1 MAEGS
6 KGRINPV
13 AANRRILRA
22 LALEVQPREE
32 GVGALG
38 PEANAMLV
46 PSHSR
51 ALRIHSRLEHYAYT
65 AASSITHTQPPPCSL
80 CIRALPPI
88 APVTTA
94 GPSPSRRRRA
104 SFAKP
109 PLRSTSPVPE
119 LPPKQPNCAHLCR
132 TPLLPPP
139 GAAHP
144 ARATHHLAM
153 SKVVR
158 SVKNVT
164 KGYSAV
170 EVKVRNATSNDPWG
184 PVGSDMAEIAQITFN
199 NSTDFYQVMDML
211 DKRLN
216 DKGKN
221 WRHVLK
227 SLKVL
232 DYCLHEGSE
241 LVVTWARK
249 NMYVIKT
256 LREFQY
262 IDEEGRDVGQN
273 VRMAAKELTSL
284 IMDEERLR
292 AERADRKSWK
302 SRVTGIEEYPP
313 SHQGAHNGEHRRG
326 QDREPRRQR
335 RTDEEDVELRL
346 ALEASKNEAEED
358 KKRRERTGAAA
369 GDDDD
374 LAKAIKLSKEEEE
387 LRRRELEQTNADL
400 LFGDAPPQPTSYQPT
415 GNNQGYQQ
423 QGQVDWFGNL
433 MDQNQQQ
440 PQNTG
445 FLNNAYSQPTGMQPQ
460 QTGFQNGYGGYGGF
474 QQQQQPTG
482 YDQFATQQQ
491 QFLQPQ
497 QTSFNMNNP
506 YGQFG
511 GNGFG
516 EQQQQPLQQQDMLQ
530 PGSHNPWAT
539 SKPQETLMPQPTGSN
554 NPFAS
559 GFNKPQPTQTQTQP
573 SLNRLHE
580 QKTQSQFNNTS
591 FNPPASFSPPQQA
604 QPQKEMDPHTARLNT
619 LLATGEG
626 QDTFGN
632 VGNLRLPAQ
641 HTAPGTFVNSAGAGL
656 NRINA
661 NATGNNPFLNSQ
673 FTGMPQ
679 QNRIAPAQTGPV
691 GNFGAN
697 PYANANPFGGAQQQQ
712 QQQRQPGAN
721 NLIDL

>member
-1 MAEGS
+1 
-6 KGRINPV
+6 
-13 AANRRILRA
+13 
-22 LALEVQPREE
+22 
-32 GVGALG
+32 
-38 PEANAMLV
+38 
-46 PSHSR
+46 
-51 ALRIHSRLEHYAYT
+51 
-65 AASSITHTQPPPCSL
+65 
-80 CIRALPPI
+80 
-88 APVTTA
+88 
-94 GPSPSRRRRA
+94 
-104 SFAKP
+104 
-109 PLRSTSPVPE
+109 
-119 LPPKQPNCAHLCR
+119 
-132 TPLLPPP
+132 
-139 GAAHP
+139 
-144 ARATHHLAM
+144 M

-249 NMYVIKT
+249 NIYIIKT

-262 IDEEGRDVGQN
+262 IDEDGRDVGQN
-273 VRMAAKELTSL
+273 VRISAKELTAL
-284 IMDEERLR
+284 ILDEERLR

-302 SRVTGIEEYPP
+302 SRVTGIEEYGGGPHAGGGSSSGEQP
-313 SHQGAHNGEHRRG
+313 RRPREHRPK
-326 QDREPRRQR
+326 RE
-335 RTDEEDVELRL
+335 TEEDLELRL
-346 ALEASKNEAEED
+346 ALEASKNEAEEER
-358 KKRRERTGAAA
+358 KRRERQTAVTE
-369 GDDDD
+369 DDDD
-374 LAKAIKLSKEEEE
+374 LQKAIKLSKEEEE
-387 LRRRELEQTNADL
+387 LRRRELEQSNADL
-400 LFGDAPPQPTSYQPT
+400 LFGGSPTGTHPASYQPT

-423 QGQVDWFGNL
+423 QGAVDWFGNL
-433 MDQNQQQ
+433 VDQNQQQPQQQ

-445 FLNNAYSQPTGMQPQ
+445 FLNNAYAQPTGVQGQP
-460 QTGFQNGYGGYGGF
+460 TGFQNGYGGYNGF
-474 QQQQQPTG
+474 QQQPQQQTG
-482 YDQFATQQQ
+482 YDQFGGQNYI
-491 QFLQPQ
+491 QPQ

-506 YGQFG
+506 YGQQMNSFG
-511 GNGFG
+511 DLG
-516 EQQQQPLQQQDMLQ
+516 QQQQQAQPLQEQNTLQ

-539 SKPQETLMPQPTGSN
+539 TSKPQESLMPQPTGSN
-554 NPFAS
+554 NPFAQS
-559 GFNKPQPTQTQTQP
+559 FNRPQTAQPQRQPTLSTLQ
-573 SLNRLHE
+573 E
-580 QKTQSQFNNTS
+580 QKTQTQFNNTN
-591 FNPPASFSPPQQA
+591 FNPPVSFTPQQPA
-604 QPQKEMDPHTARLNT
+604 QPPKEMDPHQARLNA
-619 LLATGEG
+619 LLASGEG

-632 VGNLRLPAQ
+632 VGNLRIPAQ

-679 QNRIAPAQTGPV
+679 QNRIMPAQTGPA
-691 GNFGAN
+691 GGFGTN
-697 PYANANPFGGAQQQQ
+697 PYGGGNPFGGAHPPMPQQQQ
-712 QQQRQPGAN
+712 QQAGGG